1 MGGIAKLL
9 GLDTKKWN
17 EVAERLTVIED
28 VMLPLVEEVRSL
40 VAEFKE
46 IADIILDRKETP

>member
-1 MGGIAKLL
+1 MGGIAGLI

-28 VMLPLVEEVRSL
+28 QLLPLIGELRS
-40 VAEFKE
+40 VIAEGKE
-46 IADIILDRKETP
+46 IADIILDKPKP